1 MSSSFDKSPAALLR
15 IAFCHCGVQIVR
27 LIRKSLRAVLPELF
41 SVLSCGVKTDSEV
54 CMNLSVPKYMFLLFL
69 AAVALTPPSPVMAQ
83 EEIVCIQCHGAQPGR
98 LGAPVRL
105 WRGSIHAENGIA
117 CNHCHGGDAKDMA
130 NAMKPERG
138 FLGAPRGVAIPPFCG
153 RCHVGVL
160 KDFLGSAHGRALG
173 KGGPTCVTCHGN
185 HLVVKASL
193 DIINEK
199 TCAQCH
205 SFERAGVIKEAMR
218 QAEGKIVAIDLK
230 ISGFKREGVDTD
242 SMEKGLFSV
251 RNRFHTMFHD
261 VDAEKVKRESAQISA
276 ELDKFDRE
284 LGIIAVQHQKRK
296 IAGAIVIGGALLA
309 ALLFYLLRRT
319 YDQDD
324 K

>member
-1 MSSSFDKSPAALLR
+1 
-15 IAFCHCGVQIVR
+15 
-27 LIRKSLRAVLPELF
+27 
-41 SVLSCGVKTDSEV
+41 
-54 CMNLSVPKYMFLLFL
+54 
-69 AAVALTPPSPVMAQ
+69 
-83 EEIVCIQCHGAQPGR
+83 
-98 LGAPVRL
+98 
-105 WRGSIHAENGIA
+105 
-117 CNHCHGGDAKDMA
+117 
-130 NAMKPERG
+130 
-138 FLGAPRGVAIPPFCG
+138 
-153 RCHVGVL
+153 
-160 KDFLGSAHGRALG
+160 
-173 KGGPTCVTCHGN
+173 
-185 HLVVKASL
+185 
-193 DIINEK
+193 
-199 TCAQCH
+199 
-205 SFERAGVIKEAMR
+205 MR
-218 QAEGKIVAIDLK
+218 QTEGKIVAIELK

-276 ELDKFDRE
+276 ELDKVDRE